1 MLSNVA
7 RVPEMWLVY
16 MEMCCSVNYTPDFK
30 DFVKK
35 KKDGKTHTIFLR
47 VEMVFQISWAKKKFN
62 TNFAIFKLYF
72 TWLLKSLKLHRC
84 SRYISIAQC
93 EASESG
99 LYT

>member
-1 MLSNVA
+1 MDKWARAMLSNVA

-47 VEMVFQISWAKKKFN
+47 VEMVFQISWAKKNLILILQFL
-62 TNFAIFKLYF
+62 NFISRGY
-72 TWLLKSLKLHRC
+72 LKV
-84 SRYISIAQC
+84 
-93 EASESG
+93 
-99 LYT
+99 